1 MIAFRDDDEQPSRPR
16 LRDGHQ
22 FRGRANLRSLRVRP
36 RTGSPTMR
44 MPLKLRCRSKC
55 NSAFADSPR
64 ITSDSSSRNP
74 ERRDAG
80 RIKNPCGVL
89 MLTALGCRDN
99 DHHGQN

>member
-55 NSAFADSPR
+55 NSALR
-64 ITSDSSSRNP
+64 IRPASRRIV
-74 ERRDAG
+74 RRGTWSRETRAG
-80 RIKNPCGVL
+80 LRIHV
-89 MLTALGCRDN
+89 AF
-99 DHHGQN
+99 